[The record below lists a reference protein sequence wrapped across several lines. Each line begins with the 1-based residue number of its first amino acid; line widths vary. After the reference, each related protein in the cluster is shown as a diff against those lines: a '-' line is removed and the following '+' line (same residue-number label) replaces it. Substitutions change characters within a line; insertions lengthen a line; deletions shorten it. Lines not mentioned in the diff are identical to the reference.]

1 MLRQWRVPLSHRVPL
16 ESELNADD
24 RFYCPDHHPLGR
36 GHLCGHELRL
46 EKAGDHNGKLSLWFC
61 LGNVVSWLII
71 LPISRSGH
79 PPPGLMLGL
88 LLWTLNLPLL
98 IVTATLLWL
107 TFKSHEEKPGYLLV
121 ASTYV
126 LLNSL
131 ALYIVPLIAS
141 LVWSWF
147 GAS

>member
-1 MLRQWRVPLSHRVPL
+1 MTDSTARIIILSVVVTFVAISCVWKRPVT
-16 ESELNADD
+16 
-24 RFYCPDHHPLGR
+24 Y
-36 GHLCGHELRL
+36 
-46 EKAGDHNGKLSLWFC
+46 NGKLSLWFC